1 MLINPKDLAK
11 IQYHGEAGI
20 TRSCLDAITRLIQF
34 DCQIVTDQVKKKELD
49 KKRITAK

>member
-11 IQYHGEAGI
+11 IQYHGKAGI

-34 DCQIVTDQVKKKELD
+34 GCQIEEANLLTLCLYKQ
-49 KKRITAK
+49 